1 MQLILKIKEKGG
13 KVKTELI
20 VKDQDNATKYEKFI
34 GNFYYDLIKNEL
46 QGKNDPKE
54 ETVNEET

>member
-34 GNFYYDLIKNEL
+34 GNFYYDLIKAEL

-54 ETVNEET
+54 ETAK